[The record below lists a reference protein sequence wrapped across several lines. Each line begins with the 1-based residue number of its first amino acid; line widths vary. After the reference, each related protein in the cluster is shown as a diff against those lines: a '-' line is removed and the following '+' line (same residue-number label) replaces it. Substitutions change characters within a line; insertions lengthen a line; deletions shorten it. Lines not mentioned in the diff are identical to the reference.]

1 MDSLRHHFLIAM
13 PHLQGDIFTGSL
25 TYICEHNEEG
35 ALGLIIN
42 KALPV
47 KLSEILLELDVYP
60 DVESEHTQVLAGGP
74 VSTNQGFIL
83 HNDPDFNINSLR
95 TGPST
100 YLTTSKDM
108 LISLAEHR
116 GPSKFL
122 ITLGYAGWD
131 AGQLEEEL
139 SNNVWLTCP
148 AQQDIIFDFDLE
160 QKLTAATKTLGIDP
174 EQLCSEA
181 GHA

>member
-13 PHLQGDIFTGSL
+13 PHLQGDIFTSSL

-42 KALPV
+42 KPLPV

-60 DVESEHTQVLAGGP
+60 SPESERVQVLAGGP

-83 HNDPDFNINSLR
+83 HNDPDFQVNSLR
-95 TGPST
+95 TGPET
-100 YLTTSKDM
+100 YLTTSKEM
-108 LISLAEHR
+108 LFALTEHR
-116 GPSKFL
+116 GPNNFL

-139 SNNVWLTCP
+139 ANNAWITCP
-148 AQQDIIFDFDLE
+148 AQEDILFNLDPE
-160 QKLTAATKTLGIDP
+160 EKLSAATRTLGIDP
-174 EQLCSEA
+174 DQLCSDI

>member
-42 KALPV
+42 KPLPV

-60 DVESEHTQVLAGGP
+60 SVESETMPVLAGGP

-83 HNDPDFNINSLR
+83 HNDPDFISNSLR
-95 TGPST
+95 TGPGT
-100 YLTTSKDM
+100 FLTTSKDM
-108 LISLAEHR
+108 LVSLAEHR
-116 GPSKFL
+116 GPNKFL
-122 ITLGYAGWD
+122 VTLGYAGWD
-131 AGQLEEEL
+131 AGQLEDEL

-148 AQQDIIFDFDLE
+148 AHSDILFDLDLE
-160 QKLTAATKTLGIDP
+160 QRLSAATRTLGIDP
-174 EQLCSEA
+174 EQLSSET

>member
-13 PHLQGDIFTGSL
+13 PHLQGDIFSGAL

-42 KALPV
+42 KPLPV
-47 KLSEILLELDVYP
+47 KLSEILVELDAYP
-60 DVESEHTQVLAGGP
+60 NKKSENTQVLAGGP

-83 HNDPDFNINSLR
+83 HNDPDHMENSLR
-95 TGPST
+95 TGPET

-108 LISLAEHR
+108 LISLSEGK
-116 GPSKFL
+116 GPNKFL
-122 ITLGYAGWD
+122 ITLGYAGWE
-131 AGQLEEEL
+131 AGQLEDEL
-139 SNNVWLTCP
+139 VNNVWLTCP
-148 AQQDIIFDFDLE
+148 AQSDILFDLE
-160 QKLTAATKTLGIDP
+160 LDQRLSAATRTLGIDP
-174 EQLCSEA
+174 EQLSSEA